1 MSQAQSSSK
10 HSQVDSWLTETQN
23 KVSKPSRE
31 SQSYCLSLLK
41 FKLTGHAAAETQN
54 KVSKPSREGQSYCLL
69 LLKFKLTSHAAATI
83 KPRSVRMKAPN
94 GNKQSTAAKVP
105 ASVPKAMR
113 KGQLLA
119 DVFSFIGHLL
129 HFPAMFPVI
138 DPNKSSSE
146 SVSGNDMSY

>member
-1 MSQAQSSSK
+1 MSQAQSSLKRSW
-10 HSQVDSWLTETQN
+10 VDSWLTETQN

-31 SQSYCLSLLK
+31 GQSYYLSLLK
-41 FKLTGHAAAETQN
+41 FKLTGHAT
-54 KVSKPSREGQSYCLL
+54 
-69 LLKFKLTSHAAATI
+69 ATI
-83 KPRSVRMKAPN
+83 KPWSIRTKAPN

-105 ASVPKAMR
+105 ASVPEAMR

-119 DVFSFIGHLL
+119 DVFSFVGHLL

-146 SVSGNDMSY
+146 SMSGDDMSYSKGKSVSVIRLKSTWALDALVHHIK

>member
-10 HSQVDSWLTETQN
+10 CSQVDSRLT
-23 KVSKPSRE
+23 K
-31 SQSYCLSLLK
+31 
-41 FKLTGHAAAETQN
+41 TQN
-54 KVSKPSREGQSYCLL
+54 KVSKPSREGQSYCLS
-69 LLKFKLTSHAAATI
+69 LLKFKLTGHATATI
-83 KPRSVRMKAPN
+83 KPRSVRTKAPN

-129 HFPAMFPVI
+129 CFPAMFPVI

-146 SVSGNDMSY
+146 SVSGDDMSYSKGKSVSVIRLESTQALDALVHHIK